1 MQKHN
6 EDLKESFLLFD
17 GDGDGYLTLNEF
29 ESLVR
34 VLGVVMET
42 SAIASTYNSNSKV
55 RGMSYELFT
64 SCFSQLKTKSFNKDE
79 IKIAIN
85 VLDKDKKG
93 FIPAIELRRILSTIG
108 DNMEQKEIT
117 DLFTFMGID
126 EQGVVKVDDFVN
138 QLMTVFK

>member
-1 MQKHN
+1 MN
-6 EDLKESFLLFD
+6 
-17 GDGDGYLTLNEF
+17 

-79 IKIAIN
+79 IKTAIN

-126 EQGVVKVDDFVN
+126 EQGVVKVDDFIN

>member
-1 MQKHN
+1 MQEHS

-42 SAIASTYNSNSKV
+42 SAIANTYNSNSKV
-55 RGMSYELFT
+55 RGMSYELFI
-64 SCFSQLKTKSFNKDE
+64 SCFPQLKTKSFNKDE
-79 IKIAIN
+79 IKNAIN

-117 DLFTFMGID
+117 DLFVFMGID
-126 EQGVVKVDDFVN
+126 EQGVVKVDDFIN
-138 QLMTVFK
+138 QLMGVFK